1 LDISCDISIVIP
13 AYNEQERLGPTLDKV
28 LNFVRQRGWRA
39 EVIVVD
45 GASQD
50 HTADLAQGYVQSHGI
65 RLIRNTTNRGKG
77 YCVRKGVMEARGRI
91 ILFTDADLSAPI
103 EEAPK
108 LLEALDAGADIAI
121 GSRWMRSDLQRK
133 RQSPARQVLGRAFN
147 LLLRMVLTLDFK
159 DTQCGF
165 KAFRRRAA
173 GAVFARQKIERWGFD
188 PEILFLAKRADFKV
202 AEVPV
207 FWAHDSRTRI
217 HPIAD
222 GLRMVCEI
230 LRIRWYALRGSYGES
245 LVAPSSPSSA
255 GNPGSVS
262 VAESQA
268 GD

>member
-1 LDISCDISIVIP
+1 MDISCDISIVIP

-28 LNFVRQRGWRA
+28 LEFVQRRGWSA

-45 GASQD
+45 GASRD
-50 HTADLAQGYVQSHGI
+50 HTAQIVRAYVQSHEI
-65 RLIRNTTNRGKG
+65 VRLVRNATNRGKG
-77 YCVRKGVMEARGRI
+77 YCVRKGVMQAGGRI

-108 LLEALDAGADIAI
+108 LLEALEAGADIAI
-121 GSRWMRSDLQRK
+121 GSRWMRSDLQTK

-147 LLLRMVLTLDFK
+147 LLLRIVLTLDFK

-165 KAFRRRAA
+165 KAFRRSAA
-173 GAVFARQKIERWGFD
+173 RAVFSQQKIEGWGFD
-188 PEILFLAKRADFKV
+188 PEILFLARQAGFKV

-207 FWAHDSRTRI
+207 CWAHDNRTRI
-217 HPIAD
+217 HPIGD

-230 LRIRWYALRGSYGES
+230 LRIRWHALCGNYGDS
-245 LVAPSSPSSA
+245 LSPAIPGNPDSA
-255 GNPGSVS
+255 G
-262 VAESQA
+262 VAESPA